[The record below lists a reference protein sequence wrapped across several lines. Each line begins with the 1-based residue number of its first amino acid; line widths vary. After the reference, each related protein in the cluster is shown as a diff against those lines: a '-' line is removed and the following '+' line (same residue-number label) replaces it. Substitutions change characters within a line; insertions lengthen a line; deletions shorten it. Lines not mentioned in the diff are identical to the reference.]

1 MVLKSDEGKG
11 KTWVAAKPEHEWN
24 VESGFWE
31 RVAWGADLFWCG
43 RFARTIDGS
52 ERWISDEGKL
62 SSVTNHLVVPALL
75 FAGKSKLA
83 PDLHPVTVLSVDALT
98 TDFNFDLSD
107 ELVTWAVKPSGVNIF
122 VSGRHSLVDFW
133 ESYLEVSSVGKI
145 TVSGDSAGYT
155 ATEIGLTVESLFD
168 GFHREVSVS
177 SVGNLPEGNLRI
189 ASKVDVLS
197 AVSYELH

>member
-43 RFARTIDGS
+43 RFARAIDGS

-98 TDFNFDLSD
+98 TDFNFNLSD
-107 ELVTWAVKPSGVNIF
+107 ELVTGAIKPSGVNITARA
-122 VSGRHSLVDFW
+122 VPHSLVDFW

-145 TVSGDSAGYT
+145 TVSGDGAGYT
-155 ATEIGLTVESLFD
+155 ATEIGLTVESLLNRFN
-168 GFHREVSVS
+168 GKIGISAVCNF
-177 SVGNLPEGNLRI
+177 PECDLRI
-189 ASKVDVLS
+189 ACKIDVLC
-197 AVSYELH
+197 AVSD